1 MATAGA
7 LVAVLAYLWGEH
19 VGEDRGEQRGKT
31 MGRREAGN
39 VSPKFTEWIR
49 EHRVEGDQ

>member
-7 LVAVLAYLWGEH
+7 VVAVLAYLWGEH
-19 VGEDRGEQRGKT
+19 VGEDRGVERGRT
-31 MGRREAGN
+31 IGRREAGTA
-39 VSPKFTEWIR
+39 SPKFAEWIR